1 MTAPATTVE
10 ELGKV
15 FHDFRKELDRE
26 IKGLSV
32 DHDKIDRFQTFFDA
46 HEEKVNQPLTR
57 ALAEAKQH
65 QADIDELKEKLEVAG
80 ATETEQKARVDA
92 LELAFAHRNKSVD
105 ESYKNGEEFK
115 ALNTYCRNPDSLEP
129 EQKALLRTDINA
141 DGGFLVPAE
150 MDAEITKKI
159 TEIDPIRSVSR
170 VRTTGGKTLDLP
182 IRNTIPTAAYE
193 GEAET
198 GTDSTSAY
206 QSVQMT
212 PFRQTFTTPVTWD
225 QLMDSAFDMEA
236 EITTDS
242 GEAFAFGEGN
252 GFAVGT
258 GFKQPAGIFAN
269 ATLQT
274 GARSTSAASV
284 LDPEAIILLTGDL
297 KVGYDP
303 VYIMHRATLA
313 LIRTFRADA
322 TAAGDGGSAFL
333 WQPGLNGPVSNTLNG
348 FPYILG
354 PSVPQLADS
363 AYVIA
368 FGDFRR
374 GYTIVDRTGMS
385 IIRDEFTLKKKG
397 IVEFTMNRWNTGQV
411 TLTEAIKLLKIT
423 AA

>member
-10 ELGKV
+10 ELG
-15 FHDFRKELDRE
+15 HAWNEFREELER
-26 IKGLSV
+26 KTQGLSE
-32 DHDKIDRFQTFFDA
+32 DHDKVERLQTFFNEYED
-46 HEEKVNQPLTR
+46 KVNQPLTR
-57 ALAEAKQH
+57 AIAEAKQH
-65 QADIDELKEKLEVAG
+65 KADIDELKEKLGAAG
-80 ATETEQKARVDA
+80 ATETEQKARIDA
-92 LELAFAHRNKSVD
+92 LELSFSHRNKSAD
-105 ESYKNGEEFK
+105 ESYRDSEEYK
-115 ALNTYCRNPDSLEP
+115 ALNTYCRNPEFLEP

-141 DGGFLVPAE
+141 DGGFLVPEE

-159 TEIDPIRSVSR
+159 TEIDPIRSVAR
-170 VRTTGGKTLDLP
+170 VRTTGGKTLNIP
-182 IRNTIPTAAYE
+182 IRNTIPTATYE

-206 QSVQMT
+206 ESVQVT

-225 QLMDSAFDMEA
+225 QLMDSAFDMDA

-258 GFKQPAGIFAN
+258 GFKQPDGIFAN
-269 ATLQT
+269 AILQAAT
-274 GARSTSAASV
+274 RTTAASGV

-303 VYIMHRATLA
+303 VYIMHRSTLA

-322 TAAGDGGSAFL
+322 TTAGDAASAFL
-333 WQPGLNGPVSNTLNG
+333 WAPGLNGPVANTLNG

-354 PSVPQLADS
+354 PSVPEVAAS
-363 AYVIA
+363 AFAMA

-374 GYTIVDRTGMS
+374 GYTIVDRTGLS

-411 TLTEAIKLLKIT
+411 TLTEAIKLLKIK
-423 AA
+423 A